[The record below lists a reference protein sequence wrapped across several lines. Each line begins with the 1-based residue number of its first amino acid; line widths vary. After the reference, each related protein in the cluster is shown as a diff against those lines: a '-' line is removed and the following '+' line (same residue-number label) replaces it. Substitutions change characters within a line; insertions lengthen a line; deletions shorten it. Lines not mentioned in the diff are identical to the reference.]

1 MKVQFEPGRVRLR
14 ATRAEL
20 HTLRTIGAIATSVD
34 WPGGGW
40 HVEVVAGLP
49 TDSVFAGP
57 TLRIAFG
64 ADELAALAARL
75 PSRDGL
81 QRSFVVAGA
90 ALEVSFEVDLHDGHR
105 RTR

>member
-20 HTLRTIGAIATSVD
+20 HTLRTVGAIATSVD

-40 HVEVVAGLP
+40 HVEVVTGLP
-49 TDSVFAGP
+49 TESVFAGT

-64 ADELAALAARL
+64 ADELAALEARV

-81 QRSFVVAGA
+81 QRTLAVAGA
-90 ALEVSFEVDLHDGHR
+90 ALEVAFEVDLHDGRR